1 MRIKSHK
8 NKLLIFIVY
17 FLTVFIFLCF
27 LNAIFPTQSDD
38 IGRGI
43 GGIKAAVSS
52 YNNWNGRF
60 GELLRVA
67 FGSWLSTTPFYAPIN
82 ALISASVIL
91 MIFVLMF
98 ARLPKLTLK
107 DASIFMMLI
116 TFLMLDPA
124 FSFGSV
130 FYWAAGSFNY
140 LWAWFLILLYLL
152 PHRFYWQKKFCS
164 EGNEGYD
171 KETKLSSSF
180 SVKNIGKLILF
191 LLVAFFAGWS
201 TEFGIVFV
209 VLQICFICY
218 SHFIRKEKLPTWYYV
233 GVVAFLLGWF
243 VLYMSPGTHK
253 RAALTVSEQY
263 LSLSEIFK
271 LPPKEFIKRILSVCR
286 SNNIYSILES
296 YVLIL
301 FILVLCS
308 FFYKIDFKPMIK
320 IILFALPTILVLGI
334 NRVSIIIYPTVFF
347 FIYQS
352 GNENKKVKNILILI
366 LALLFSQF
374 LFVGSLIQILAVAKR
389 AHFQFNIINF
399 ALIAIS
405 MHLCFEYFSQ
415 KKAVCKAA
423 FIFCIAFC
431 FVTASL
437 VAAECFRMSRK
448 WEAMVQSVEIQKA
461 QGVKN
466 ITVDAETFRSKY
478 WSYGDWENPQG
489 VENINRWPNT
499 SYATYFGVETFVAE

>member
-38 IGRGI
+38 IGREI

-60 GELLRVA
+60 GELLLVA
-67 FGSWLSTTPFYAPIN
+67 FGSWFSTTPFYAPIN
-82 ALISASVIL
+82 ALIGASVIL

-218 SHFIRKEKLPTWYYV
+218 L
-233 GVVAFLLGWF
+233 
-243 VLYMSPGTHK
+243 
-253 RAALTVSEQY
+253 
-263 LSLSEIFK
+263 
-271 LPPKEFIKRILSVCR
+271 
-286 SNNIYSILES
+286 
-296 YVLIL
+296 
-301 FILVLCS
+301 
-308 FFYKIDFKPMIK
+308 
-320 IILFALPTILVLGI
+320 
-334 NRVSIIIYPTVFF
+334 
-347 FIYQS
+347 
-352 GNENKKVKNILILI
+352 
-366 LALLFSQF
+366 
-374 LFVGSLIQILAVAKR
+374 
-389 AHFQFNIINF
+389 
-399 ALIAIS
+399 
-405 MHLCFEYFSQ
+405 
-415 KKAVCKAA
+415 
-423 FIFCIAFC
+423 
-431 FVTASL
+431 
-437 VAAECFRMSRK
+437 
-448 WEAMVQSVEIQKA
+448 
-461 QGVKN
+461 
-466 ITVDAETFRSKY
+466 
-478 WSYGDWENPQG
+478 
-489 VENINRWPNT
+489 
-499 SYATYFGVETFVAE
+499 

>member
-1 MRIKSHK
+1 MRIKSNK
-8 NKLLIFIVY
+8 NKLLIFVVY

-38 IGRGI
+38 IGREI
-43 GGIKAAVSS
+43 GGIKAAKTA
-52 YNNWNGRF
+52 YDGWNGRF
-60 GELLRVA
+60 GELLLVA
-67 FGSWLSTTPFYAPIN
+67 FGSWFSTTPFYAPIN
-82 ALISASVIL
+82 ALIGASVIL
-91 MIFVLMF
+91 MIFALIF

-152 PHRFYWQKKFCS
+152 PHRFYWQKKFCF

-171 KETKLSSSF
+171 KETKLSNSF
-180 SVKNIGKLILF
+180 SAKNIGKLILF

-243 VLYMSPGTHK
+243 VLYMSPGMHK
-253 RAALTVSEQY
+253 RAALPVFEQY

-286 SNNIYSILES
+286 LNIYSILES

-399 ALIAIS
+399 ALIAIF

-415 KKAVCKAA
+415 KKVICKAA
-423 FIFCIAFC
+423 FIFCVVFSFATAG
-431 FVTASL
+431 FVSI
-437 VAAECFRMSRK
+437 ECYNMSKK
-448 WEAMVQSVEIQKA
+448 WDKMVESVEVQKA
-461 QGVKN
+461 QGIENVVVDKN
-466 ITVDAETFRSKY
+466 TFQSKY
-478 WSYGDWENPQG
+478 WSYGDWGNPQG
-489 VENINRWPNT
+489 IENIDQWPNT
-499 SYATYFGVETFVAE
+499 SYANYFGVKTYVAE